1 MLCRTATQGRDAGRV
16 EAVAKAKANEA
27 IPLRTFFVVTVMILA
42 AGAAGFGILLI
53 LPDYLKS
60 ASQTIVILLVAGF
73 VSVTLLLYLGTIILR
88 AAGLTTNEEALG
100 MPEGSIRALIA
111 MSLILMFAI
120 IGVTV
125 LYSGI
130 GGEPVESKGITSAQL
145 ERLENVQIIS
155 ISIVDP
161 AASPGSERFNVTA
174 RPEISQAGHDYGL
187 QLLTT
192 VSTLVVAVAGF
203 YFGSRAVNQGA
214 KTATAAQKAAVD
226 ARTAAAGTGT
236 TVADKGVTD
245 EVEAEEEETEE
256 DTETDTDTDTESEGE
271 TGEETETESD
281 TETESGTESK
291 AETDTTTT
299 TETKTAT
306 KTSTKS
312 KKGAAEE
319 VTQPEEEEINP
330 APGT

>member
-1 MLCRTATQGRDAGRV
+1 MTKV
-16 EAVAKAKANEA
+16 KANET
-27 IPLRTFFVVTVMILA
+27 IPLRTFFVVAVMILA
-42 AGAAGFGILLI
+42 AGASGFAILLI

-60 ASQTIVILLVAGF
+60 SSQTIVILLVAGF
-73 VSVTLLLYLGTIILR
+73 VSVTLLLYLGTIVLR
-88 AAGLTTNEEALG
+88 AAGLTTKEEALG

-125 LYSGI
+125 LYAGM
-130 GGEPVESKGITSAQL
+130 GGEQTQSNGITSAQI
-145 ERLENVQIIS
+145 ERLENVQIIA
-155 ISIVDP
+155 ISVVDA

-174 RPEISQAGHDYGL
+174 RTELSQAGHDFGL

-226 ARTAAAGTGT
+226 ARNAAAGAGTAGGGTAAAEEGAAAEEVVDEVVVDEEVVDEEV
-236 TVADKGVTD
+236 VADD
-245 EVEAEEEETEE
+245 AE
-256 DTETDTDTDTESEGE
+256 TETDTDVETEVE
-271 TGEETETESD
+271 TQTATETETE
-281 TETESGTESK
+281 
-291 AETDTTTT
+291 
-299 TETKTAT
+299 T
-306 KTSTKS
+306 KTSTRTSSKG
-312 KKGAAEE
+312 KKGATEDA
-319 VTQPEEEEINP
+319 TQPEEGEINP